1 MKAFVTGATGFIGGR
16 VTRKLLERGYDVTAL
31 CRSRSGA
38 AALADAGAHPVP
50 GDLADTEALRLAM
63 RGCDVVY
70 HIAGWYKLGTP
81 SAAARA
87 EAEAV
92 NVEGTRNVL
101 SCAHVEGVPR
111 IVYTSTLAVFGDTH
125 GALPDENFCVT
136 APTFATE
143 YDRTKW
149 LAHYEVALPML
160 REGVPIT
167 IVMPG
172 AAYGPG
178 DPNLIGSML
187 RWFYLGYLPFVP
199 GPTTVLTL
207 AHVDD
212 IAEGH
217 ILAAERG
224 RVGESYILA
233 GPAYSLD
240 ELYELWAR
248 VTNLPMPRLEVGAGA
263 MRPLA
268 PLAGW
273 LGNHLSLPDLFTE
286 EAIRILG
293 MTYLGSSA
301 KAQSE
306 LGWSARPTHD
316 GFAETFAALASDLGP
331 PPCGWAARNKPALAA
346 LAAAAGLA
354 ILLRSLR
361 RPLQQN

>member
-1 MKAFVTGATGFIGGR
+1 MKAFVTGATGFIGSR

-38 AALADAGAHPVP
+38 TALADAGAHPVP

-70 HIAGWYKLGTP
+70 HVAGWYKLGTP

-87 EAEAV
+87 QAEAV
-92 NVEGTRNVL
+92 NIEGARNVL
-101 SCAHVEGVPR
+101 SSAQAEGIPR
-111 IVYTSTLAVFGDTH
+111 VIYTSTVAVFGDTH
-125 GALPDENFCVT
+125 GALRDESYYAA

-178 DPNLIGSML
+178 DPSLIGSMM

-199 GPTTVLTL
+199 GPDTVLTL

-212 IAEGH
+212 VAEGH

-224 RVGESYILA
+224 RAGESYILA
-233 GPAYSLD
+233 GPAYSVG

-248 VTNLPMPRLEVGAGA
+248 VTNLPMPRLQVGAAA

-268 PLAGW
+268 PLAGS
-273 LGNHLSLPDLFTE
+273 LGNYLSLPDLFTE
-286 EAIRILG
+286 EAIRVLG

-306 LGWSARPTHD
+306 LGWSTRPARD
-316 GFAETFAALASDLGP
+316 GFAETFAALASDLGSP
-331 PPCGWAARNKPALAA
+331 PRGWAARNKPALAA
-346 LAAAAGLA
+346 LAAATGLA
-354 ILLRSLR
+354 VLLRSLR
-361 RPLQQN
+361 RPLQRN